1 MDPQSHFAKKYEE
14 DKARLQAQFL
24 EELEEHKKKITATM
38 ELQAASLRGS
48 GARSVAA
55 SDSLP
60 PPAPPSR
67 DPVDNLDLRDD
78 LSNLPNRWTPLP
90 RSITFRGRTVTHPER
105 VKLLLGFARLLRKV
119 PGSVFTDP
127 LEDVQEMLARLRG
140 GARSRSPPSRSRS
153 RASESSRARRRT
165 YSSRNHGRSSP
176 SRSPPQPSP
185 PRQDPLVALVDRVRR
200 LERCVERLSA
210 ENKKILKLL
219 QRGPSIGAS
228 PAALPVR
235 PDRTAHD
242 PGKLSFKLGSCSGVG
257 FARGQDVVIK
267 NGKTPETA
275 SSENGC

>member
-14 DKARLQAQFL
+14 DKARLQAQFH
-24 EELEEHKKKITATM
+24 EELEEHKKKVTATL

-55 SDSLP
+55 SISLP

-67 DPVDNLDLRDD
+67 DPIDNLDLRDD

-90 RSITFRGRTVTHPER
+90 RSVTFRGQTVTHPER
-105 VKLLLGFARLLRKV
+105 VKILFGFARLLRKV

-140 GARSRSPPSRSRS
+140 DARSRSPPSRSRS
-153 RASESSRARRRT
+153 RASESSRAKRRT
-165 YSSRNHGRSSP
+165 DSSHSRGRSP
-176 SRSPPQPSP
+176 ARRSPPRPSP
-185 PRQDPLVALVDRVRR
+185 PKRDPLVALTDRVRR
-200 LERCVERLSA
+200 LERCVERLSI
-210 ENKKILKLL
+210 ENARILKLL

-228 PAALPVR
+228 PATHPVH
-235 PDRTAHD
+235 PDGTAHD

-257 FARGQDVVIK
+257 FARGQDVVIR
-267 NGKTPETA
+267 NGKTPESA
-275 SSENGC
+275 SS